1 MALDGRNTVSKV
13 WNVVTDGWDIGRD
26 GRDTVSKLWN
36 IVTGGRDTVST
47 GGGGH
52 CHRLPANKK
61 TELVSF

>member
-36 IVTGGRDTVST
+36 IVTDDRDIGEDTAGS
-47 GGGGH
+47 
-52 CHRLPANKK
+52 L
-61 TELVSF
+61 